1 MDKAARKLVKEK
13 MTEDTKMFNE
23 QQQQHLALECL
34 ILAENR
40 KGQGEPYEGAKAISE
55 VALELLNE
63 KFNIKKN

>member
-34 ILAENR
+34 ILAER
-40 KGQGEPYEGAKAISE
+40 DKANHMKE
-55 VALELLNE
+55 QRQYP
-63 KFNIKKN
+63 K